1 MKLSDL
7 LQDEWITVPVEARD
21 LRGALTTLAGALA
34 ETAEDDVGQG
44 TAELLES
51 LADGRGSELVRVT
64 DAIVLAAASTELVR
78 GLSVMVGLADRPFR
92 VQAHGDSGTARVVI
106 LVLSPPSRETV
117 RGHVVPMLTRILRE
131 SQRTR
136 ELLTTRMPVSAAAF
150 TEALNSELHGRLLVQ
165 DALTPVR
172 FRVYAD
178 TPLSAVVD
186 LMVRRRLEKIPV
198 VGDAHELLG
207 LITAG
212 DVLQELL
219 PRWRSGK
226 GRPTTAGDG
235 PAAREFMQR
244 SVMCVSEEQSLLD
257 AANLMV
263 SRDVDRLPVVREG
276 VLIGFLERD
285 TVLKA
290 LYMP

>member
-21 LRGALTTLAGALA
+21 LRGALTVLTRALA
-34 ETAEDDVGQG
+34 ETAEDDADNR
-44 TAELLES
+44 TTELLEN
-51 LADGRGSELVRVT
+51 LADGRESELVRVT
-64 DAIVLAAASTELVR
+64 DAIILAAASTELVR

-92 VQAHGDSGTARVVI
+92 VQAHGDSGTARVII
-106 LVLSPPSRETV
+106 LVLSPSSRETV

-136 ELLTTRMPVSAAAF
+136 ELLATRMPVSATAF
-150 TEALNSELHGRLLVQ
+150 TEALNSELHGRLLVE

-178 TPLSAVVD
+178 TPLAVVVD
-186 LMVRRRLEKIPV
+186 LIVRRRLEKIPV

-219 PRWRSGK
+219 PRWRSGR
-226 GRPTTAGDG
+226 GRPSDAEDE

-263 SRDVDRLPVVREG
+263 SRDVDQLPVVREG
-276 VLIGFLERD
+276 VLVGFLERD

>member
-7 LQDEWITVPVEARD
+7 IQDDWITVPVDARD
-21 LRGALTTLAGALA
+21 LRGALVTLAGALA
-34 ETAEDDVGQG
+34 EAAEDEGGQG
-44 TAELLES
+44 TSALLES
-51 LADGRGSELVRVT
+51 LTAGPGSELVRVT
-64 DAIVLAAASTELVR
+64 DAIVLTAASTELVR

-92 VQAHGDSGTARVVI
+92 VDAHGDHGSARVVL
-106 LVLSPPSRETV
+106 LVLSPASRETV

-136 ELLTTRMPVSAAAF
+136 EVLSTRTPVDAAAF
-150 TEALNSELHGRLLVQ
+150 TEALNSELHGRLLVE

-178 TPLSAVVD
+178 TPLAAVVD

-219 PRWRSGK
+219 PRWRTGK
-226 GRPTTAGDG
+226 RRPGSEGND
-235 PAAREFMQR
+235 PPAREVMQR

-263 SRDVDRLPVVREG
+263 SRDVDQLPVVREG
-276 VLIGFLERD
+276 VLVGFLERE

-290 LYMP
+290 LYVP